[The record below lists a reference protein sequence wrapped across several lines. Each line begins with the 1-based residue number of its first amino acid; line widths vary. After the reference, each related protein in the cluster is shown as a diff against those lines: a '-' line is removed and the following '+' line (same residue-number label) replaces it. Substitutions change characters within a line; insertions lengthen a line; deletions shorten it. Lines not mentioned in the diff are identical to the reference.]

1 MIILIGGVP
10 CSGKSTLMRRLISR
24 LEEPTLIEPKKL
36 FKCQEH
42 GDVLVVGQYPEGET
56 FGGTDKLSHGSI
68 PQFRE
73 FIEWANIAY
82 KHVLIEGDRYFRGVD
97 IEWLM
102 QNHEALVYVL
112 TVDISE
118 EHNRH
123 TERGDTQSEVWLKG
137 RRTQINNILTNM
149 NLLGQLNIRD
159 NNSIETSMR
168 IEEEIHAKI
177 IR

>member
-42 GDVLVVGQYPEGET
+42 GDILVVGQYPEGET

-68 PQFRE
+68 PHFRD
-73 FIEWANIAY
+73 FINEVNNTY
-82 KHVLIEGDRYFRGVD
+82 KHVIIEGDRYFRGVD

-102 QNHEALVYVL
+102 QNHEAKVYVL
-112 TVDISE
+112 TVGLNE

-123 TERGDTQSEVWLKG
+123 AERGDTQSEVWLKG

-149 NLLGQLNIRD
+149 NLLGQLEIRD
-159 NNSIETSMR
+159 NDCIESSMR

>member
-1 MIILIGGVP
+1 MIIMVGGVP

-24 LEEPTLIEPKKL
+24 LDEPNLIEPMKL

-82 KHVLIEGDRYFRGVD
+82 KHVLIEGDRYFRGKD
-97 IEWLM
+97 IEWLID
-102 QNHEALVYVL
+102 NHEARVYVL
-112 TVDISE
+112 TVELSE

-123 TERGDTQSEVWLKG
+123 AERGDTQSEVWLKG
-137 RRTQINNILTNM
+137 RRSQINNILTNM
-149 NLLGQLNIRD
+149 NLLGQLQIRD
-159 NNSIETSMR
+159 NNSIETSMK
-168 IEEEIHAKI
+168 IEEEIYDRI
-177 IR
+177 IS